1 MIRDGCGWRGLHAA
15 PDGGECTRRD
25 DETGRPAASRDVRG
39 QQQEGESRGEQS
51 RAEQRGARL
60 SIAVHRIKTG
70 AGACSSTSAVCV
82 CWDLEQAARWGDWPA
97 AGQRAAL
104 GRHTR
109 GVAGCGLR
117 VAGKTSVKRRARAP
131 ACYQVIG
138 AAHLLLLRS
147 RSHPNLLP
155 YKPPSHNFCLQT
167 PLVRPRL
174 PLTILLSSPA
184 PHTTS
189 TPHPPL
195 FSRSNSRLSLPHG
208 RFFCLSLPP
217 SRFRRRC
224 LPSPAPPALQTDCKT
239 DPRQQILRLP
249 VHLHL

>member
-1 MIRDGCGWRGLHAA
+1 MQRLMGASAPGETMKLGGQQRRAWSAA
-15 PDGGECTRRD
+15 RGGEQRR
-25 DETGRPAASRDVRG
+25 ERSIVSRRAPGV
-39 QQQEGESRGEQS
+39 QQQECSDES
-51 RAEQRGARL
+51 AEQP
-60 SIAVHRIKTG
+60 
-70 AGACSSTSAVCV
+70 
-82 CWDLEQAARWGDWPA
+82 CWDLLRWGDWPA
-97 AGQRAAL
+97 AARAAL

-208 RFFCLSLPP
+208 RLFCLCLPP

-224 LPSPAPPALQTDCKT
+224 SPSPAPPALQTDCKT

>member
-1 MIRDGCGWRGLHAA
+1 MKLGGQQRRAWAA
-15 PDGGECTRRD
+15 ARGGEQR
-25 DETGRPAASRDVRG
+25 
-39 QQQEGESRGEQS
+39 
-51 RAEQRGARL
+51 RAE
-60 SIAVHRIKTG
+60 VHRIKTG
-70 AGACSSTSAVCV
+70 AGRAAARVQCV

-208 RFFCLSLPP
+208 RLFCLCLPP

-224 LPSPAPPALQTDCKT
+224 SPSPAPPALQTDCKT
-239 DPRQQILRLP
+239 DPRQQILRVP

>member
-1 MIRDGCGWRGLHAA
+1 MRG
-15 PDGGECTRRD
+15 
-25 DETGRPAASRDVRG
+25 V
-39 QQQEGESRGEQS
+39 
-51 RAEQRGARL
+51 RL
-60 SIAVHRIKTG
+60 SIVSRRAPGRAAVRVQRRVCRAAVLGLG
-70 AGACSSTSAVCV
+70 AG
-82 CWDLEQAARWGDWPA
+82 G
-97 AGQRAAL
+97 AL
-104 GRHTR
+104 GRLACGRTEGSAGKAHSR
-109 GVAGCGLR
+109 GCGLR

-174 PLTILLSSPA
+174 PLTILISSPA

-208 RFFCLSLPP
+208 RLFCLCLPP

-224 LPSPAPPALQTDCKT
+224 SPSPAPPALQTDCKT
-239 DPRQQILRLP
+239 DPRQQILRVP

>member
-1 MIRDGCGWRGLHAA
+1 
-15 PDGGECTRRD
+15 
-25 DETGRPAASRDVRG
+25 V
-39 QQQEGESRGEQS
+39 QQQECSDEC
-51 RAEQRGARL
+51 AEQP
-60 SIAVHRIKTG
+60 
-70 AGACSSTSAVCV
+70 